1 MAGFAGH
8 AVLPSVHHDMEEP
21 KEYNKMVNT
30 TYVIVTAVY
39 ALMASAGYAMFGSAT
54 MEEVR
59 GGPFALFKVVVVN
72 VPSASLT
79 RVSPHFFFL

>member
-21 KEYNKMVNT
+21 KEYNKMVNI

-59 GGPFALFKVVVVN
+59 GFIICSCLQVYSVVFWDKLN
-72 VPSASLT
+72 
-79 RVSPHFFFL
+79 